1 MTEQKEGFEDLFD
14 RASSFLSSA
23 VDPLLRWNGDWFP
36 RIDVREGDKDIMVN
50 VELPGLQPGDID
62 IRVDERRL
70 TISGEKKMEK
80 EEKRSDIHIFE
91 RRFGSFTRTVDLP
104 VEVDADKVKAELVQ
118 GVLKIEMP
126 KKKISARKS
135 IPVKTA

>member
-1 MTEQKEGFEDLFD
+1 MFG
-14 RASSFLSSA
+14 
-23 VDPLLRWNGDWFP
+23 LLPWHKYS
-36 RIDVREGDKDIMVN
+36 VREGDKDIMVN
-50 VELPGLQPGDID
+50 VELPGMQPGDID

>member
-1 MTEQKEGFEDLFD
+1 MFG
-14 RASSFLSSA
+14 
-23 VDPLLRWNGDWFP
+23 LLPWHKYS
-36 RIDVREGDKDIMVN
+36 VCEGDKDIMVN
-50 VELPGLQPGDID
+50 VELPGMQPGDID

-80 EEKRSDIHIFE
+80 EEKRSDIH
-91 RRFGSFTRTVDLP
+91 
-104 VEVDADKVKAELVQ
+104 
-118 GVLKIEMP
+118 KIEMP